1 MAAGILEKL
10 PRGFGIP
17 LLLVQHIAPGFV
29 AGLAEWLDAQ
39 TPLTVKLA
47 EPGELVRPGT
57 VYVAPDHGQMG
68 VSQDERIR
76 LTNGEAAEDGFSPS
90 ASYLFRSVAEAYQR
104 SAMGVLL
111 TGMGRDGAAGLLR
124 LREVGGVTVAQDRDS
139 SVIFGMPGE
148 AVRLGAAEYVLSPD
162 EIAVLIG
169 SLVPQR

>member
-1 MAAGILEKL
+1 ML
-10 PRGFGIP
+10 
-17 LLLVQHIAPGFV
+17 
-29 AGLAEWLDAQ
+29 
-39 TPLTVKLA
+39 
-47 EPGELVRPGT
+47 
-57 VYVAPDHGQMG
+57 
-68 VSQDERIR
+68 SQDERIR

-124 LREVGGVTVAQDRDS
+124 LREVGGLTVAQDRDS